1 MASLTSDLLRFELE
15 KYDYKIETDKISMSM
30 VCDFNNRKKLYKQ
43 QKTFE
48 KYLYSKF
55 EYYSD

>member
-15 KYDYKIETDKISMSM
+15 EYDYKIEIDKISMSM

-43 QKTFE
+43 QKNIRKIFI
-48 KYLYSKF
+48 
-55 EYYSD
+55 